1 MDALL
6 ARGEDLAKGWL
17 LAVLEDAPLDAAPE
31 IMAGELPRVGP
42 LLCAAVSR
50 ALADERELERLEEG
64 GDLEP
69 LAARAGE
76 VVGARSVQDTV
87 RAVEALQ
94 AVIWSALRE
103 ELSYADSDLISELA
117 ERLALVTDLMRLAAI
132 KRSEG
137 SAVVAEPPAAPEA
150 RPRAP
155 EPEPPEAR
163 PRAPEPEPPEAR
175 PEPEPRAAAPEPP
188 PAPGPQVR
196 ASEPQAPAP
205 PPHAPEP
212 PRAPGPEDT
221 PVADPG
227 STPAARAAAPPD
239 PSALWLTAFEA
250 EIASA
255 VEAGTPLSL
264 LRAEL
269 DDAERVLAV
278 EPVGEANAT
287 FGRFAQA
294 VRSAVRRQDILVC
307 ETDSRA
313 WIIARETAR
322 AGAQALGSR
331 IAHAVGEAAP
341 WRGAPLRVSVGV
353 AVLGEDGNDSA
364 TLVEAAEEAAY
375 AASASGIGIVR
386 AVPSPPHR
394 EDDGPSLAS

>member
-1 MDALL
+1 MKPGPPRRRRARPVADAPIEALL

-17 LAVLEDAPLDAAPE
+17 LAVLEDAPLEAAPE

-50 ALADERELERLEEG
+50 SLADERELERLEEG

-76 VVGARSVQDTV
+76 VVGARSVHDTV

-117 ERLALVTDLMRLAAI
+117 ERLALVTDLVRLAAI

-137 SAVVAEPPAAPEA
+137 SAAVAETPAAAEAPPQAPEPE
-150 RPRAP
+150 PRAP
-155 EPEPPEAR
+155 EPEPAP
-163 PRAPEPEPPEAR
+163 PRAPAASAEPA
-175 PEPEPRAAAPEPP
+175 
-188 PAPGPQVR
+188 
-196 ASEPQAPAP
+196 
-205 PPHAPEP
+205 
-212 PRAPGPEDT
+212 RAPGPEDI
-221 PVADPG
+221 AASEPG
-227 STPAARAAAPPD
+227 PTPAATAAPPPD
-239 PSALWLTAFEA
+239 PGALWLTAFEA
-250 EIASA
+250 EIAHA
-255 VEAGTPLSL
+255 LEAGTPLSL

-331 IAHAVGEAAP
+331 IAHAVAEAGP

-353 AVLGEDGNDSA
+353 AVLGEDGNASA

-386 AVPSPPHR
+386 AVPSPPR
-394 EDDGPSLAS
+394 QEDDGPSLAS